1 MADVFKVTTRQED
14 KFAIIYTEGYINN
27 LAGDKIVEEFNRLVG
42 EDTRHFILNLQKT
55 QLVNSIGISIL
66 IEVIEKVQEIGGT
79 LAFCHLTPIIA
90 KTFKI
95 MGLTQ
100 YAKVYETE
108 EDALKA

>member
-1 MADVFKVTTRQED
+1 MADVFKVTTRMEG
-14 KFAIIYTEGYINN
+14 KYAILYTEGYINN
-27 LAGDKIVEEFNRLVG
+27 LAGDKIVEEFNQLVAK
-42 EDTRHFILNLQKT
+42 DVKHYVLNLQKT

-100 YAKVYETE
+100 YSKVYDTE
-108 EDALKA
+108 EDALKN